1 MNAADQCVDMLNAL
15 HDAGRKLTPGAMEK
29 LALILSEQVR
39 EYCDSAIPH
48 DDSRALVSYMD
59 FMGQLPANVENA
71 FLEYEAIAEIVGQRE
86 HMADVTSSVKAR
98 AGWKYIGKGE

>member
-1 MNAADQCVDMLNAL
+1 MNTADQCVDMLNAL

-86 HMADVTSSVKAR
+86 PIADVAR
-98 AGWKYIGKGE
+98 SRFAREGWRIVE